1 MVRQVRIR
9 YYPSVWAKS
18 IVLSLVIISLSR
30 VASACGSATS
40 PTVVSSVSVTGAPP
54 VVGSSSQYAATATMS
69 NGTTEVVT
77 STATW
82 TSSDPNVATVTPV
95 GLVTA
100 IAEGTVSI
108 QATFDNISGSE
119 PTIVLPAASLP

>member
-9 YYPSVWAKS
+9 HYPYVWSKS
-18 IVLSLVIISLSR
+18 IVLSLVIISLSV

-40 PTVVSSVSVTGAPP
+40 PSVVSSVSVTGAPP
-54 VVGSSSQYAATATMS
+54 VVGSSSQYTATATMS

-77 STATW
+77 STSTW
-82 TSSDPNVATVTPV
+82 TSSDPNVATVSPG

-108 QATFDNISGSE
+108 QATFENISGSE
-119 PTIVLPAASLP
+119 PTTVLPAAN